1 MALSTLPGSPHSLN
15 LRCHLTG
22 DKRDKEAEGKS
33 GRWRSRRRPPLI
45 CFHLTQRR
53 GLLNENGMAP
63 SSATSSPA
71 FAFPASPS
79 HHALSQSLRLP
90 HLCFTYAF
98 PFANPTVFPFGQVV
112 NSNSS
117 FRMRPGDHCPCRP
130 SRCLS
135 SFPSSGPHV

>member
-22 DKRDKEAEGKS
+22 DKRDQEAEGKG

-63 SSATSSPA
+63 SSATSSPT
-71 FAFPASPS
+71 FAFPASLPS
-79 HHALSQSLRLP
+79 CPEPVSAASTP
-90 HLCFTYAF
+90 LCFTYAF
-98 PFANPTVFPFGQVV
+98 PFANPTVFPFGRMV